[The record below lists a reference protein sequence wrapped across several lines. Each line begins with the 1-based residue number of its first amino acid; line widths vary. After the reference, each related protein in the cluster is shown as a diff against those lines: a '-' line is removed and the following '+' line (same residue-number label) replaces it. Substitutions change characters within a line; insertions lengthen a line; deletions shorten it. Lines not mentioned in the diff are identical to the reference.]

1 MSCVINCSDIVDG
14 SSQCSWSG
22 ECILVASDVEGGV
35 REAFVFQFLHH
46 LKLKTLALSKY
57 VDAVHTLLQYQC

>member
-22 ECILVASDVEGGV
+22 ECILVASDVDCV
-35 REAFVFQFLHH
+35 CVWVCVYR
-46 LKLKTLALSKY
+46 
-57 VDAVHTLLQYQC
+57 